1 MIVNCG
7 FQRSKS
13 QLEIKQFG
21 SFFHFDLPSCR
32 FFLLFLF
39 LFFLLLIF
47 PNDHKQKIFFN
58 HLTPKGDQHRI
69 SHKDTPAGL
78 NIRLKRIKELI
89 ATLKIS

>member
-1 MIVNCG
+1 MAFKDPNHNLKLN
-7 FQRSKS
+7 S
-13 QLEIKQFG
+13 LAL
-21 SFFHFDLPSCR
+21 FFHFDLPSCR
-32 FFLLFLF
+32 FFLLFF
-39 LFFLLLIF
+39 FFFFLLLIF
-47 PNDHKQKIFFN
+47 PNDH

>member
-1 MIVNCG
+1 MAFKDLNHNLKLNSLALFSILI
-7 FQRSKS
+7 FQVVVFFFS
-13 QLEIKQFG
+13 F
-21 SFFHFDLPSCR
+21 SFF
-32 FFLLFLF
+32 
-39 LFFLLLIF
+39 FFLLLIF
-47 PNDHKQKIFFN
+47 PNDH

>member
-1 MIVNCG
+1 MAFKDPNHNLKLNSLVLFSILI
-7 FQRSKS
+7 FQVVV
-13 QLEIKQFG
+13 FFF
-21 SFFHFDLPSCR
+21 SFSF
-32 FFLLFLF
+32 
-39 LFFLLLIF
+39 FFLLLIF

-89 ATLKIS
+89 VTLKIS